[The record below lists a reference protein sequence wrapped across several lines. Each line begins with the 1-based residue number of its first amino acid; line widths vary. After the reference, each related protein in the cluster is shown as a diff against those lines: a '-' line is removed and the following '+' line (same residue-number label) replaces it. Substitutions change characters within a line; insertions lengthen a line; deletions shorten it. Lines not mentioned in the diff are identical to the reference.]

1 MKGLESERSVPR
13 SQTPGITIG
22 EYDPQWP
29 VAFAA
34 VRHVLAK
41 ALGTLALAIEHV
53 GSTAIPGLAAKPIL
67 DLDVVIACREYLP
80 DVIEALSLLGYFH
93 QGDLGIVGREAFGR
107 RSPDVPRD
115 GTGRAWPA
123 HHLYVCAHD
132 SAELARHITFRDYL
146 RKHPEAVEAYAK
158 LKRRL
163 AERFAHD
170 HEEYAQHKTGFV
182 EDVLRRADGS
192 DSSSQRT

>member
-1 MKGLESERSVPR
+1 VTM
-13 SQTPGITIG
+13 SQTLGITIA

-29 VAFAA
+29 VTFAA

-41 ALGTLALAIEHV
+41 TLGTLALAIEHV

-67 DLDVVIACREYLP
+67 DLDVVVAYREYLP

-115 GTGRAWPA
+115 GRGRTWPP

-146 RKHPEAVEAYAK
+146 RQTPEAVEAYAK

-163 AERFAHD
+163 AEDFAHD
-170 HEEYAQHKTGFV
+170 HEAYAQHKTGFV
-182 EDVLRRADGS
+182 EDMLRRAAES
-192 DSSSQRT
+192 DSSLQRT